1 MLQCI
6 EEFRIA
12 LPMFEVSAPTTQ
24 SDGPFMPATM
34 QGSVPDSERVLKE
47 IEYDIIGSP
56 AANFSFAVAFP
67 FHSACEG
74 APPCA
79 TLIREYCQGP
89 NCVMYNLPTGAFD
102 GFLLSFLIVSTGLPL
117 RLFVTH
123 LQVRA

>member
-1 MLQCI
+1 MPHDAWNRQASMLQCI

-67 FHSACEG
+67 FHSC
-74 APPCA
+74 
-79 TLIREYCQGP
+79 
-89 NCVMYNLPTGAFD
+89 
-102 GFLLSFLIVSTGLPL
+102 LLYTSPSP
-117 RLFVTH
+117 RD
-123 LQVRA
+123 